1 MAGRVSKWR
10 PPDTYIRRRR
20 FAGYDDEFLDWSWDM
35 AYYFSQRDYDED
47 KQFNVAISCFTG
59 YARTWW
65 NQFEDDRWYR
75 RRPPVKTWA
84 QLVFVMTRHFA
95 PEIDARGYTKT
106 IQHRSGPRPLVPTE
120 SYTVRSSHPL
130 ERRPKRSPVRVT
142 RSHPSV
148 PASQVMLAHVPP
160 IVLMTATE
168 PTCDVLESPN
178 SLTLPTFDSSTV
190 FDEYLEEDAS
200 EIPSTPTRSANE
212 SPPIFDEYPE
222 GELLDVPVLI
232 ESVSSDVCDGIDIPV
247 LVSTALHEPEA
258 SPIPPSEVT
267 IIAATPSKQEKTA
280 SAPEP
285 FMLHFVVP
293 RVGHVPYTDAAL
305 SLASSHLFLLAPT
318 CSKRGRFDS
327 KGGRMMWSC
336 PAIRRSIESPRR
348 PRPWRPPWT
357 SI

>member
-1 MAGRVSKWR
+1 MTDQVFKWR
-10 PPDTYIRRRR
+10 RQR
-20 FAGYDDEFLDWSWDM
+20 FAGYDDDFLDWSWHM
-35 AYYFSQRDYDED
+35 AYYFSQRDYDKD
-47 KQFNVAISCFTG
+47 KQFNIAISCFIG
-59 YARTWW
+59 YARNWW

-75 RRPPVKTWA
+75 HRSSVKTWA

-95 PEIDARGYTKT
+95 PDIDARGYTKT

-120 SYTVRSSHPL
+120 SDVVSSSCPL
-130 ERRPKRSPVRVT
+130 ERRSERAPVRVT
-142 RSHPSV
+142 RSHSSV
-148 PASQVMLAHVPP
+148 PVSQVMLTHVPP
-160 IVLMTATE
+160 IVLITTNE

-178 SLTLPTFDSSTV
+178 SPTLLTCDSLTV

-200 EIPSTPTRSANE
+200 EIPSTPTRLANE

-232 ESVSSDVCDGIDIPV
+232 ESVSFDVCDEIDIHV
-247 LVSTALHEPEA
+247 LVSTALHEPEP

-267 IIAATPSKQEKTA
+267 IIAATESKQEKTT
-280 SAPEP
+280 SAPEL
-285 FMLHFVVP
+285 FILHFVVP

-327 KGGRMMWSC
+327 KGGRMMWSY
-336 PAIRRSIESPRR
+336 PAIRRSIESPQRAR
-348 PRPWRPPWT
+348 LWRPPWT